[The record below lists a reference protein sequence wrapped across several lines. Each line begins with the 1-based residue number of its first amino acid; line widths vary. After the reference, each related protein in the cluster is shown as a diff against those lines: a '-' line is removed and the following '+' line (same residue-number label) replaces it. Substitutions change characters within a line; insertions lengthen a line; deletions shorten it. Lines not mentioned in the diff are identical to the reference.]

1 MIDIQLIR
9 ESPEIVR
16 ENIRKKFQNEKL
28 PLVDEAK
35 KLDGEWRKLKYR
47 EDGFRSERNKI
58 SEKINGLMKA
68 KKKSQAEELIKKA
81 KSIPEEISRIE
92 ERRKKLEQ
100 QLKIIVEKIPNII
113 SKKVPLGKNDKE
125 NV

>member
-1 MIDIQLIR
+1 MIDIKLIR

-58 SEKINGLMKA
+58 SEKSGVKDC
-68 KKKSQAEELIKKA
+68 
-81 KSIPEEISRIE
+81 
-92 ERRKKLEQ
+92 RKNRNS
-100 QLKIIVEKIPNII
+100 PNPHPR
-113 SKKVPLGKNDKE
+113 PLRY
-125 NV
+125 